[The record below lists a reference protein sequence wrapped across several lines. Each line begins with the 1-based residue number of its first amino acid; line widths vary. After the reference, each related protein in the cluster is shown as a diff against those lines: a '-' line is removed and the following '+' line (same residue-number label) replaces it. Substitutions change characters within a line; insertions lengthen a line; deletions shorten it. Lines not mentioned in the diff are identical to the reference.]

1 MAPGREFPGGPAVRA
16 LYCLC
21 RGTGS
26 SPAWGAKNLNATRGA
41 AQGGERQRAD
51 SRAEGCGTMWNQE
64 DCLPVLLKYSW
75 V

>member
-16 LYCLC
+16 LHCHC

-26 SPAWGAKNLNATRGA
+26 SPAWGAKNLNATRA
-41 AQGGERQRAD
+41 AKEGKGSGQ
-51 SRAEGCGTMWNQE
+51 RAEGCGTMWNQE

-75 V
+75 I